1 MLRIENQAIVFALLC
16 KYTVETEGE
25 KGREVIQKGMIRYGR
40 ERGARM
46 AARAKA
52 NGDPIAL
59 WTNQPTASGS
69 RITRDRWSSDTTRRN
84 DPEELHQQMRM
95 V

>member
-40 ERGARM
+40 KAVQDYVKLFGQAEYDRVLEFEGERF
-46 AARAKA
+46 
-52 NGDPIAL
+52 
-59 WTNQPTASGS
+59 
-69 RITRDRWSSDTTRRN
+69 
-84 DPEELHQQMRM
+84 
-95 V
+95 